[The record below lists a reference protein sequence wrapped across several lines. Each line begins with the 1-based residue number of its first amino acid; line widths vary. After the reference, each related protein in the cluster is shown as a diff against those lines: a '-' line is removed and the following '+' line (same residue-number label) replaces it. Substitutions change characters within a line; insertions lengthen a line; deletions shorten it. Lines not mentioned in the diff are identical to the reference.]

1 MPYDEYQRLC
11 WEHDIPLDAFW
22 GMTWRE
28 FELALEGRQRRLD
41 RQMEMLATHAAWLIN
56 HRTPAF
62 GEDVRKRK
70 MLTPQQLLGRDSG
83 PRSAEDS
90 ARIWREFIRPFKEQR
105 AKGV

>member
-1 MPYDEYQRLC
+1 MC

-22 GMTWRE
+22 EMTWRE
-28 FELALEGRQRRLD
+28 FELALEGRRRRFD

-70 MLTPQQLLGRDSG
+70 LLTPHDLLGRERPQSLE
-83 PRSAEDS
+83 AS
-90 ARIWREFIRPFKEQR
+90 ARIWREFIRPFKEAR
-105 AKGV
+105 GA